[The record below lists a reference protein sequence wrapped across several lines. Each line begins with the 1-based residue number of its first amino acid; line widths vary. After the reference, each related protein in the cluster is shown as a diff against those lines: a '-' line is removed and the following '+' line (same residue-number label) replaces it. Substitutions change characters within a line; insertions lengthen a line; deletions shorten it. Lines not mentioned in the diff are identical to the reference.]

1 MIYNKSM
8 MKKITILLAN
18 LILLSSLTAC
28 DFPGLN
34 MSDKEPKNTVEI
46 VEPES
51 PVIVVVSDEPT
62 QIPSEPTPE
71 PVEEIVEEE
80 IYDDE
85 NKIYSKVAASRD
97 ELVLTFTGDICF
109 YDDYSNMST
118 LRAQENGIFDCILPE
133 VMEGLT
139 NSDICM
145 VNNEFCY
152 SDRGTPLPDKK
163 YHLRSKPSNVTYLND
178 IGVDIVSLANN
189 HVYDFGPDAVYD
201 TFTTL
206 KEAKVPYVG
215 AGVNIS
221 EAMHPVYFKV
231 NGKTI
236 AYTSATQI
244 ERLGNPD
251 TKEATEDSPGVLRT
265 MDSTK
270 MVKSITEAEANADFV
285 IVYVHWGS
293 ENTDLVEES
302 QKQLARDYVAAGADL
317 IIGDHSHCLQG
328 IDYVDGVPV
337 FYSLGNFW
345 FNSKTIDTGYVRAIL
360 NTEENKCEVK
370 SLEFVPCVQ
379 QGCKTHIAD
388 ERERERIMTYLQG
401 ISNYA
406 LVEQNGSVSY
416 SDTNHNI
423 QNGQNTSPQKKVE
436 TPDDGAQQ
444 NTTPDIPLPD
454 VQALPEATAD
464 APSE

>member
-1 MIYNKSM
+1 MIYNKNM
-8 MKKITILLAN
+8 MKKINILLIN
-18 LILLSSLTAC
+18 FILLSLISAC
-28 DFPGLN
+28 DFPGH
-34 MSDKEPKNTVEI
+34 DVQKKESSSTVEI
-46 VEPES
+46 VEHDS
-51 PVIVVVSDEPT
+51 PVIVIMSDEPT
-62 QIPSEPTPE
+62 QIPEEIIPE
-71 PVEEIVEEE
+71 PEEEIVEEE

-109 YDDYSNMST
+109 YDDYANMST

-201 TFTTL
+201 TLATL
-206 KEAKVPYVG
+206 KDAKVPYVG
-215 AGVNIS
+215 AGANIS
-221 EAMHPVYFKV
+221 EAMQPVYFKV

-244 ERLGNPD
+244 ERYGNPD

-270 MVKSITEAEANADFV
+270 MVKSISEAENNADFV

-302 QKQLARDYVAAGADL
+302 QRQLARDYVAAGADL

-345 FNSKTIDTGYVRAIL
+345 FNSKTIDTGYVRAVL
-360 NTEENKCEVK
+360 NTEENKCEIK

-416 SDTNHNI
+416 SDTNHNT

-436 TPDDGAQQ
+436 TPDNGAQQ
-444 NTTPDIPLPD
+444 NTTLDIPFPEGQILPEPPAE
-454 VQALPEATAD
+454 ALPE
-464 APSE
+464 